1 MRKISFIGFLSAAV
15 TLGAF
20 PTHAAKHSYTE
31 GGTTYHRPALLKP
44 ADLTGFKNLSG
55 ARQRLI
61 TAALETARKNRWLK
75 YKFGGSSPSAGG
87 FDCSGAMY
95 YVLRSAGYRPPRT
108 SAQQY
113 GWLRD
118 ARKITKVAGRPQSPA
133 DRAFKKLTAGDMV
146 FWSGTYV
153 PTDGRV
159 VKITHVSLYLGRE
172 KDGRHVMIGASKGR
186 SYRGKRG
193 DGYGVYDFRLPSKG
207 SKARVVGFGPPPGL

>member
-1 MRKISFIGFLSAAV
+1 MRKISFIGFLWVAI

-20 PTHAAKHSYTE
+20 PTHAAKHSYTVD
-31 GGTTYHRPALLKP
+31 GVTYHRPALLKTT
-44 ADLTGFKNLSG
+44 DLTGFKKLSE

-61 TAALETARKNRWLK
+61 TVALETASRNGWLK
-75 YKFGGSSPSAGG
+75 YRFGGSCPSAGG

-95 YVLRSAGYRPPRT
+95 YVLRSSGYKPPRT

-113 GWLRD
+113 RWLRD
-118 ARKITKVAGRPQSPA
+118 ARKITEVAGRPQSL
-133 DRAFKKLTAGDMV
+133 DDEAFKRLTPGDMV

-159 VKITHVSLYLGRE
+159 LRITHVSLYLGRE
-172 KDGRHVMIGASKGR
+172 KDGRHVMIGATKGR

-193 DGYGVYDFRLPSKG
+193 DGYGVYDFSLPSKA
-207 SKARVVGFGPPPGL
+207 SKARFVGFGPPPGL